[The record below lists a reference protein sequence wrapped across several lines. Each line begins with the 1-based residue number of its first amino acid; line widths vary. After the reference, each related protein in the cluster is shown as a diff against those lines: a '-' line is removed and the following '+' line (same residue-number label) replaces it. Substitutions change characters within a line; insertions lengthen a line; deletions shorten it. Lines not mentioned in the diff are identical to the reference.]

1 MGADLADMQLI
12 SKFNKHIQFL
22 LCVTDI
28 YGKYAWVVPLK
39 DKKRLTTTKA
49 FQEILGESG
58 CKPNKIWVDKDR
70 EIYDRSIKSWLQDNY
85 IEMHSTQDEG
95 KSVVSERF
103 ITTLKNKYMT
113 SIPKRV
119 YIDKLDVIMNKYNAY
134 HNTIKIKLAGVN
146 QAHILTLSKKIIR
159 KILNLKLVIM

>member
-1 MGADLADMQLI
+1 
-12 SKFNKHIQFL
+12 
-22 LCVTDI
+22 
-28 YGKYAWVVPLK
+28 
-39 DKKRLTTTKA
+39 
-49 FQEILGESG
+49 
-58 CKPNKIWVDKDR
+58 
-70 EIYDRSIKSWLQDNY
+70 
-85 IEMHSTQDEG
+85 MHSKQDEG
-95 KSVVSERF
+95 KSAVTERF

-134 HNTIKIKLAGVN
+134 HNTIKIKLADVN